1 MPNAIPQAVTS
12 INASSKDK
20 VGVVYLT
27 TLFFHD
33 DFLLNIEAILLE

>member
-1 MPNAIPQAVTS
+1 MSNAIPQAVTG
-12 INASSKDK
+12 INANSKIS
-20 VGVVYLT
+20 VVVYLN